1 MLYGLIGE
9 NVQFSFSKQIHKN
22 LHSPSYEL
30 WSLSK
35 EHFLTFLK
43 QKNFKVSMLRF
54 LIKK

>member
-43 QKNFKVSMLRF
+43 QKILMVSMLRF

>member
-43 QKNFKVSMLRF
+43 QKNFRYQCYDSL
-54 LIKK
+54 